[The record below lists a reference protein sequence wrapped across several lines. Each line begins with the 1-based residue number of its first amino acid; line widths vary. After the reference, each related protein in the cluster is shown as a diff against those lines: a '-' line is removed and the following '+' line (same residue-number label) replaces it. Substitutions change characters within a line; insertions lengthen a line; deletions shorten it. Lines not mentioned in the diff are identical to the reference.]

1 VITCSEKHAFDLLVI
16 LNRLEFID
24 EDSLDEI
31 RNLDIYFVVDMVV
44 ALESIFKVFFFL
56 FFFSYINIIFK
67 RKKKR

>member
-44 ALESIFKVFFFL
+44 ALESIFKVIFFL